1 MCTNLTFYGISM
13 RFSMETWGRQGI
25 IMTWSLSTPIKQ
37 NTRNRTQNLDTSVES
52 WFLVHFL
59 CVVYPVPLMLRLV
72 QVLSDFFQRQVS
84 CVSGVSSTGVS
95 ILSVS
100 LLFSPIVFIRSLL
113 NSGNKLEAQ
122 GRSSAENGSLVN
134 RTCLR
139 FLL

>member
-1 MCTNLTFYGISM
+1 MCRLPGTTDVTIGSGVIRL
-13 RFSMETWGRQGI
+13 FSTIG
-25 IMTWSLSTPIKQ
+25 
-37 NTRNRTQNLDTSVES
+37 
-52 WFLVHFL
+52 
-59 CVVYPVPLMLRLV
+59 
-72 QVLSDFFQRQVS
+72 VS

-100 LLFSPIVFIRSLL
+100 LLFSPLVFIRSLL